1 MSEGVNQPLV
11 LRKKSRSSRFASWS
25 GDANRFYDKM
35 LRVFYIFL
43 LFAIDFAMFIYS
55 INGKL
60 IEGGTFN
67 QAVLFILGGIFAF
80 SFVLILLLSFSKNL
94 QNGVCALVT
103 MLIVVVFFNQF
114 ALFNVD
120 TFIEEWLEKKASW
133 LTFIG
138 IVPAAWLVG
147 LLLGVIIFFAFRS
160 TFAMLFITMVLMFAG
175 LIGIKKN
182 EFLPQPKGEYSE
194 IKALGAKAGE
204 EREGNLVY
212 FMLPKFPSYQFLN
225 SIRDHN
231 FRELRDLMVGFY
243 ALNNFE
249 IYPNAFVKKNETV
262 SNMIDIFNQV
272 DYTSTTSGNRAYSE
286 FINSWDFIHG
296 GLDYFSLEE
305 NRLYDYLWENGYGI
319 STYAMP
325 GFNTCIKGGSL
336 NTDRCVIKSYKT
348 VPVYDKNRT
357 VEQNVYALLT
367 EWILSLK
374 SRDLKSVAKMLAG
387 MSPLKGIKVTAE
399 NRRVSLEGAP
409 AVVDEAGED
418 FSRDKAG
425 QVYMIYVDLPSDIYM
440 YDEFCNLKPRKEWV
454 ALKDNSL
461 ANGGIDEKRKAYAD
475 QAKCAIG
482 KLQEYMDIVAES
494 YKNAKTDIIIQGVS
508 TIRELAGMTGGRY
521 GNFVK
526 DQLVNLAIRKGKRPK
541 FLINANICL
550 ASDFTKTLIRYQ
562 DYCYSIDNMNLKTD
576 EALSLKQNLINNSVI
591 RGSKISN
598 IAANYQDWYAEYKQ
612 KSRAYQE
619 KLRKAQEQAR
629 RLSQQ
634 NAVRE
639 QPVQNAEQRRNG
651 SRIHDSNIFVP
662 TDDLILEMDDN
673 GEIRSFNPGSSGI
686 SGTDAPEED
695 AASEAEAV
703 PGDTAVPGA
712 ENATGAV
719 VVPGVENVSGVNVAP
734 GADVVSEDTVVPG
747 AGDISADMI
756 APGAGDVQ
764 KMNEASEAA
773 TVPESGNVAE

>member
-1 MSEGVNQPLV
+1 M
-11 LRKKSRSSRFASWS
+11 
-25 GDANRFYDKM
+25 
-35 LRVFYIFL
+35 
-43 LFAIDFAMFIYS
+43 
-55 INGKL
+55 
-60 IEGGTFN
+60 
-67 QAVLFILGGIFAF
+67 
-80 SFVLILLLSFSKNL
+80 
-94 QNGVCALVT
+94 
-103 MLIVVVFFNQF
+103 
-114 ALFNVD
+114 
-120 TFIEEWLEKKASW
+120 
-133 LTFIG
+133 
-138 IVPAAWLVG
+138 
-147 LLLGVIIFFAFRS
+147 
-160 TFAMLFITMVLMFAG
+160 
-175 LIGIKKN
+175 
-182 EFLPQPKGEYSE
+182 
-194 IKALGAKAGE
+194 
-204 EREGNLVY
+204 
-212 FMLPKFPSYQFLN
+212 
-225 SIRDHN
+225 
-231 FRELRDLMVGFY
+231 
-243 ALNNFE
+243 
-249 IYPNAFVKKNETV
+249 
-262 SNMIDIFNQV
+262 
-272 DYTSTTSGNRAYSE
+272 
-286 FINSWDFIHG
+286 
-296 GLDYFSLEE
+296 DYFSLEE

-619 KLRKAQEQAR
+619 KLRK
-629 RLSQQ
+629 
-634 NAVRE
+634 
-639 QPVQNAEQRRNG
+639 
-651 SRIHDSNIFVP
+651 
-662 TDDLILEMDDN
+662 DDLILEMDDN

-747 AGDISADMI
+747 AGD
-756 APGAGDVQ
+756 VQ